1 MGYVI
6 GISLAIVVSFFAA
19 LVRFDRDRAFYPTV
33 TIVVASYYV
42 LFAVIGGAGRT
53 LMIECGFMTIFL
65 LAAVVG
71 FKFNL
76 WLVVAALVGHGVLDF
91 FHGHIVTNPGMPG
104 WWPAFCGAYDV
115 VSGACLAWLLTHGQ
129 DPVATPKPL

>member
-6 GISLAIVVSFFAA
+6 GISLAIVVSLFAA
-19 LVRFDRDRAFYPTV
+19 TARFDRDRAFYPTV

-42 LFAVIGGAGRT
+42 LFAVMGGTAQT
-53 LMIECGFMTIFL
+53 LMIECGFMTAFL

-76 WLVVAALVGHGVLDF
+76 WIVAAALVGHGVFDF
-91 FHGHIVTNPGMPG
+91 FHGHIVTSAGMPP

-115 VSGACLAWLLTHGQ
+115 AAGACLAWLLTHGRDSKVSHQ
-129 DPVATPKPL
+129 SL